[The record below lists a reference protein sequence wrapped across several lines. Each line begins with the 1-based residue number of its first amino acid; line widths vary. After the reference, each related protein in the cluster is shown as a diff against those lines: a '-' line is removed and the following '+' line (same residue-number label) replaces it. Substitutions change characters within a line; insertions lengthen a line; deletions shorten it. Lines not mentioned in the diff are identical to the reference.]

1 MLPISEAIQS
11 RRTIFHFKPKQV
23 ARDVLEEVLAAGIWA
38 PNHRLTEPWRFTV
51 IGEQTKLK
59 LAELYRQIQI
69 EKVADSVD
77 VDAAALTNVGEKGFD
92 KFMSK
97 PTVVAVS
104 CLQEGD
110 EQQRREDYAATCCS
124 MYCIQLAGWER
135 GIGMQWSTGAVTQ
148 ERNTYNILGIDA
160 DREYIVGFCYIGYPA
175 EVPTP
180 KRKPLDEVL
189 NWTV

>member
-1 MLPISEAIQS
+1 MLPVSEAIQS
-11 RRTIFHFKPKQV
+11 RRTIFHFKPEQV